1 MEDFV
6 PFNRFSYI
14 GLAFFT
20 LEVLP
25 SPFRS
30 WIETGEFSILV
41 KTFMSPSTLGFSEI
55 IFTSIMLSDWVFILQ
70 GLNIL

>member
-20 LEVLP
+20 LEVLL

-41 KTFMSPSTLGFSEI
+41 KTFMPPSTLGFSET
-55 IFTSIMLSDWVFILQ
+55 IFPSILLRDWVFSLQ
-70 GLNIL
+70 DLNIL